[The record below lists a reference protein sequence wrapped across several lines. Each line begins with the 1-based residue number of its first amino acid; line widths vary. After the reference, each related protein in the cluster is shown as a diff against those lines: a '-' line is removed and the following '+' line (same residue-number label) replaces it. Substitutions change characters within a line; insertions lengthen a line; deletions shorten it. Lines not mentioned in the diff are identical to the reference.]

1 VTANSA
7 PDPDREEQLLRLQQM
22 EDKLISGLFEHPGVV
37 NRRSEHRLR
46 YALALASLEVFQ
58 PGAARKG
65 GRTNRPHVV
74 VRSPLLAG
82 WRRRILTNLG
92 NVLIETKNSRERV
105 EATNRALLPIIPV
118 MEKTRDDILEKYVDQ
133 FNARELDQELGIK
146 TLVTVAGG
154 GGGSGYVYMGAWEV
168 LQNAGLIPGYLIG
181 TSIGAVLGLVRA
193 RTKEADI
200 DEYLAIAKSLRR
212 EELFRFV
219 SLKNRYGLPGI
230 MRLHLH
236 SSLGLALR
244 ADAEKDMLLSDLEIP
259 FEAVTAGVRRNA
271 LGEDRARHARAHH
284 LPVDERPSP
293 MQLRAQIASQLV
305 RLVGFINSRAVEEI
319 VIGADKLT
327 ENFNAI
333 DAAGFSSAIP
343 GILHYDVTRD
353 DPHMNT
359 LLQELIE
366 REDIIALVDGGVAN
380 NVPSRTAWRQV
391 QAGKIGTRNCYILAF
406 DCFHPQLSHAWL
418 QPITRVV
425 AYQVALNQRYAR
437 KRIEFKP
444 TLSPINLLPS
454 AEDLDRAVAWGR
466 NQMSEEISEVRKY
479 FERVRWIAPSHRK
492 TSDD

>member
-1 VTANSA
+1 
-7 PDPDREEQLLRLQQM
+7 
-22 EDKLISGLFEHPGVV
+22 
-37 NRRSEHRLR
+37 
-46 YALALASLEVFQ
+46 
-58 PGAARKG
+58 
-65 GRTNRPHVV
+65 
-74 VRSPLLAG
+74 
-82 WRRRILTNLG
+82 
-92 NVLIETKNSRERV
+92 
-105 EATNRALLPIIPV
+105 
-118 MEKTRDDILEKYVDQ
+118 
-133 FNARELDQELGIK
+133 
-146 TLVTVAGG
+146 
-154 GGGSGYVYMGAWEV
+154 
-168 LQNAGLIPGYLIG
+168 
-181 TSIGAVLGLVRA
+181 
-193 RTKEADI
+193 
-200 DEYLAIAKSLRR
+200 
-212 EELFRFV
+212 
-219 SLKNRYGLPGI
+219 
-230 MRLHLH
+230 
-236 SSLGLALR
+236 
-244 ADAEKDMLLSDLEIP
+244 
-259 FEAVTAGVRRNA
+259 
-271 LGEDRARHARAHH
+271 
-284 LPVDERPSP
+284 

-466 NQMSEEISEVRKY
+466 NQMSEEISEVRKF